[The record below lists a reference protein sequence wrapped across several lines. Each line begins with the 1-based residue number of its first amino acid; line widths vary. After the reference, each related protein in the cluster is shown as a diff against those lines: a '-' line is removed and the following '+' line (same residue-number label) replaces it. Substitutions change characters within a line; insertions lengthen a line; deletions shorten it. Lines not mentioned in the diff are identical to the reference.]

1 MTLLYFYV
9 NIISAVKNCFLCF
22 SSFVEK
28 PIVQKGGRNMNKY
41 EVLYII
47 SADTAEEKREELIK
61 KFSSF
66 VESKGGVV
74 NGIDKWGMKKL
85 AYPINFKN
93 EGFYVLMNFELAGT
107 EVDGLK
113 KLMTI
118 TEAVVRVQIV
128 RKQA

>member
-1 MTLLYFYV
+1 
-9 NIISAVKNCFLCF
+9 
-22 SSFVEK
+22 
-28 PIVQKGGRNMNKY
+28 MNKY

-66 VESKGGVV
+66 VESKAGVV

-128 RKQA
+128 RK